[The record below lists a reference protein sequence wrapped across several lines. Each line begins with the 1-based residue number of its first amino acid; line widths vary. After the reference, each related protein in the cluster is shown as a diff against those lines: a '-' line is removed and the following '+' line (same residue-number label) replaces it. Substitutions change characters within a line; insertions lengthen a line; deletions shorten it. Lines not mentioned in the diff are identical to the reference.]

1 MFEPWQGVRHPASS
15 KSTYLESTI
24 MKAIKKVTFAGAVAT
39 LFANGDVI
47 WNGMIF
53 EQGMGMNAG
62 LAKAL
67 A

>member
-1 MFEPWQGVRHPASS
+1 
-15 KSTYLESTI
+15 
-24 MKAIKKVTFAGAVAT
+24 MKAIKKVTFAGSIAT

-47 WNGMIF
+47 WAGVLF
-53 EQGMGMNAG
+53 PQGLGMNAG